1 MIVLSIRIAVL
12 IFTFCIFLPYQLNSG
27 NSTSSTNSKKN
38 SSELNILTWNIYML
52 PHCSWFKG
60 NSKRAVEIAKIL
72 ESSRYDVIVLEEA
85 FDHRARR
92 IIRNQLENSYP
103 FMYGPANQNMFSL
116 RTSSGIWVI
125 SKIPLTKIK
134 EIEYSSRTG
143 IDAMA
148 RKGAV
153 MFQGEWHGKEFQLVG
168 THLQSDSPD
177 EVRHE
182 QCEEIYQKLLQKY
195 YRSDIP
201 QIVCGDF
208 NIEMGDSTNYNYMLG
223 ALNAENGTME
233 GNIHV
238 SYDEIDNQLAKR
250 PDGKKQL
257 IDYIL
262 VRNSR
267 LIESIRRRVS
277 IFHGYNNDVITD
289 LSDHYGIEA
298 TIFFGSAPE
307 TADAK
312 L

>member
-60 NSKRAVEIAKIL
+60 NSKRAAEIAKSL
-72 ESSRYDVIVLEEA
+72 ESSKYDVIVFEEA

-92 IIRNQLENSYP
+92 IIRKQLENSFP
-103 FMYGPANQNMFSL
+103 FMYGPANQNMYSL

-134 EIEYSSRTG
+134 EIEYSKRTG

-168 THLQSDSPD
+168 THLQNDSPD
-177 EVRHE
+177 EVRHQ
-182 QCEEIYQKLLQKY
+182 QCEEIYQELLKKY
-195 YRSDIP
+195 YSSDIP

-208 NIEMGDSTNYNYMLG
+208 NIEMGDSLNYNYMLD
-223 ALNAENGTME
+223 ALNAENGMME

-238 SYDEIDNQLAKR
+238 SFDEIDNQLAKR

-298 TIFFGSAPE
+298 AIFFGSAPE

>member
-1 MIVLSIRIAVL
+1 MIVLSIRTVILIL
-12 IFTFCIFLPYQLNSG
+12 IFYIFLPFQLNSENTAG
-27 NSTSSTNSKKN
+27 PANSKKN
-38 SSELNILTWNIYML
+38 SNELNILTWNIYML

-60 NSKRAVEIAKIL
+60 NSKRAVEIAKQL
-72 ESSRYDVIVLEEA
+72 ESSRYDVIVFEEA
-85 FDHRARR
+85 FDYRARR
-92 IIRNQLENSYP
+92 ILRKQLENSFP

-125 SKIPLTKIK
+125 SKIPLTKIE
-134 EIEYSSRTG
+134 EIEYSKRIG

-153 MFQGEWHGKEFQLVG
+153 MFECEWQGKKFQLVG

-177 EVRHE
+177 EIRHE
-182 QCEEIYQKLLQKY
+182 QCNEIYQKLLKKY
-195 YRSDIP
+195 YSSDIP

-208 NIEMGDSTNYNYMLG
+208 NIEMGDSTNYNYMLD

-250 PDGKKQL
+250 PNGRKQL

-262 VRNSR
+262 IRNSQ
-267 LIESIRRRVS
+267 LIESIRRRVTV
-277 IFHGYNNDVITD
+277 FHGYNKDVITD

-298 TIFFGSAPE
+298 TIFLGSAIVAAE
-307 TADAK
+307 INM
-312 L
+312 

>member
-1 MIVLSIRIAVL
+1 MIVLSIRIAIL
-12 IFTFCIFLPYQLNSG
+12 IFTFCIFLPYQLNSE

-60 NSKRAVEIAKIL
+60 NSKRAVEIAKSL
-72 ESSRYDVIVLEEA
+72 VSSKYDVIVFEEA

-92 IIRNQLENSYP
+92 IIRNRLENSFP
-103 FMYGPANQNMFSL
+103 FMYGPANQNMYSL

-168 THLQSDSPD
+168 THLQNDSPD
-177 EVRHE
+177 EVRHQ
-182 QCEEIYQKLLQKY
+182 QCEEIYQELLKKY
-195 YRSDIP
+195 YSTDIP

-208 NIEMGDSTNYNYMLG
+208 NIEIGDSINYNYMLD
-223 ALNAENGTME
+223 ALNAENGMME

-238 SYDEIDNQLAKR
+238 SFDEIDNQLAKR
-250 PDGKKQL
+250 TDGKKQL

-277 IFHGYNNDVITD
+277 IFQGLHKDVITD

-298 TIFFGSAPE
+298 SIFFSSSPV
-307 TADAK
+307 TANVK
-312 L
+312 